1 MFSDKIK
8 YNPPL
13 PGAEF
18 RSRDL
23 TIPSEACKVLY
34 EIDFQYGQDRE
45 LCLSILT
52 SVFRGY
58 PQVTQVLQE
67 TGKKVQGDGPTSA
80 PWHYEAIVA
89 RTVRL
94 AILEQEVSSLSGV
107 IKSLGKELLT
117 SKGIERQSTLEMERE
132 ERGMGKKGTPSG
144 SQFG

>member
-8 YNPPL
+8 YNTPL

-18 RSRDL
+18 MSRDL
-23 TIPSEACKVLY
+23 NIPSEACKVLY

-52 SVFRGY
+52 SVFRGH

-80 PWHYEAIVA
+80 PWHHEAVVA
-89 RTVRL
+89 RAVRL
-94 AILEQEVSSLSGV
+94 ATLDQEVSNV
-107 IKSLGKELLT
+107 
-117 SKGIERQSTLEMERE
+117 
-132 ERGMGKKGTPSG
+132 RGH
-144 SQFG
+144 